1 MLFLKKFY
9 AYGFKSFA
17 NEITINFENQMT
29 GIVGPNGSG
38 KSNIIDALKWVL
50 GEQSNKEIR
59 GRDKYD
65 LIFNGTDSFP
75 KAKFAQVTLTFNN
88 QNKVLNYDKNEITV
102 TRKLYRDTG
111 ENEYYINNEIA
122 KLKDIQRIFVDTGLS
137 KGSLGIISQ
146 GSVSNFSES
155 KPVDRRKIF
164 EDAAGIGI
172 YSIRKKEAL
181 RVLERS
187 ENSLNTILAT
197 EKELEKSLKKL
208 SKEAENAKIF
218 MEKFEKLKELDL
230 TISVK
235 DLKHFTINKDRL
247 QSEIKILEEEKNTL
261 EPIVSD
267 QKSKLDFI
275 KQKLSEA
282 DATVTEENENKIQ
295 LKEKINSLEKKR
307 AVFNSKLEQDISS
320 DNIDVKLKAYET
332 LILTNKN
339 DAKEYKNS
347 VEELELQIE
356 TYESV
361 YKGLTETKETY
372 NDKITSLV
380 NSYTENNTKLNI
392 YNNQI
397 ANSHN
402 NKAGVRTILENKDA
416 VKGVYDVVSKFIDVE
431 DKYEVAITKALAK
444 SVDSIIVET
453 TENAINAVKF
463 LKKNKGGQATFLPLK
478 DISSRYVK
486 QEHLDVLTELEGFL
500 GIASKLIK
508 TDPKVQPV
516 IDALIGQIIIS
527 DTIESATRI
536 SKFTHQIYKVISLDG
551 NIVFPGGA
559 ITGGSEEFYRPVF
572 NLEKQRDEL
581 QTTVRSL
588 AEEISKT
595 KLEFEKIT
603 IESNEVNVKIQTKQ
617 LEVNSWKVKLDEKEQ
632 YIQRYTNEYE
642 SISKKSFDSGKQIDE
657 NELQQEI
664 NSLQRQEA
672 KIEEAL
678 KIANTNKITY
688 ASQVNELENQLED
701 ARKKLDKI
709 KNQLSDNRQDELRA
723 NNAYENI
730 KNRINEKYT
739 MTVEFALENFSE
751 PLPISDDQARTII
764 NQLNAEIDSLG
775 KFNPN
780 AIEELTEKQE
790 RYDQISINRKQTE
803 ESIRTLKLS
812 ISELD
817 KSAKVKFSK
826 VIEDVNSVLPEIF
839 KYLFGGG
846 TCAVRFSD
854 PEDILTSGIEVI
866 AHPPGKKHS
875 NLNLLSGGEKTLV
888 AISVLFSILKISS
901 FPLVILDEAEAALDN
916 ANVDRYA
923 KIIKDYSEE
932 TQFLIVTHRS
942 GSMKECPILLGATM
956 QTPGITNFYSVT
968 LEKAIELA
976 EKDEE

>member
-1 MLFLKKFY
+1 MIFLKKFY

-75 KAKFAQVTLTFNN
+75 KAKFAQVTLTFDNT
-88 QNKVLNYDKNEITV
+88 QKILNYDKDEISV

-111 ENEYYINNEIA
+111 DNEYYINNEIA
-122 KLKDIQRIFVDTGLS
+122 KLKDIQQIFVDTGLS

-146 GSVSNFSES
+146 GSVSNFSEA
-155 KPVDRRKIF
+155 KPIDRRKIF

-172 YSIRKKEAL
+172 YSIRKKESL
-181 RVLERS
+181 RILDRTES
-187 ENSLNTILAT
+187 SLATILAT
-197 EKELEKSLKKL
+197 EKELEKDLKKL

-230 TISVK
+230 SISVK
-235 DLKHFTINKDRL
+235 DLKHFISNKDRL
-247 QSEIKILEEEKNTL
+247 ENEIKVLEEELLTL
-261 EPIVSD
+261 EPTAVD
-267 QKSKLDFI
+267 QKNKLDFI
-275 KQKLSEA
+275 RQKLVEA
-282 DATVTEENENKIQ
+282 DKTASEENYNKIN
-295 LKEKINSLEKKR
+295 LKEKINNIEKKK
-307 AVFNSKLEQDISS
+307 AVFNSKLEEAISS
-320 DNIDVKLKAYET
+320 DNIETKLKAYET

-339 DAKEYKNS
+339 DAKEYRNLTKDLS
-347 VEELELQIE
+347 EQID
-356 TYESV
+356 TYESI
-361 YKGLTETKETY
+361 YTDLIKHKEQMLETISK
-372 NDKITSLV
+372 TSNEL
-380 NSYTENNTKLNI
+380 TENNTKLNI

-397 ANSHN
+397 AGNFNS
-402 NKAGVRTILENKDA
+402 KAGVKTILSNRDA
-416 VKGVYDVVSKFIDVE
+416 VKGIYDVVSKYIEVDE
-431 DKYEVAITKALAK
+431 KYEIAITKALGK
-444 SVDSIIVET
+444 SVDSIIVDSS
-453 TENAINAVKF
+453 ENAVHAVKF
-463 LKKNKGGQATFLPLK
+463 LKKNNGGQATFLPLK
-478 DISSRYVK
+478 DIMSRHVR
-486 QEHLDVLTELEGFL
+486 QEHLDVLTELEGFV
-500 GIASKLIK
+500 GIANKLVTI
-508 TDPKVQPV
+508 DPKMQPV

-527 DTIESATRI
+527 DSIESAARI
-536 SKFTHQIYKVISLDG
+536 SKFTHQLYKVISLDG
-551 NIVFPGGA
+551 NMVFPGGA
-559 ITGGSEEFYRPVF
+559 ITGGSEEYYRPVF

-581 QTTVRSL
+581 QANSIRLS
-588 AEEISKT
+588 EELSKI
-595 KLEFEKIT
+595 KLEFEKINAET
-603 IESNEVNVKIQTKQ
+603 NEVNVKIQTKQ
-617 LEVNSWKVKLDEKEQ
+617 LELNSWAVKLDEKEQ

-642 SISKKSFDSGKQIDE
+642 SISKVSFDSGKEINED
-657 NELQQEI
+657 ELQLEI
-664 NSLQRQEA
+664 NSLLRQEA
-672 KIEEAL
+672 KIDENL

-688 ASQVNELENQLED
+688 SSQANELENKLED
-701 ARKKLDKI
+701 TRKKLDKI
-709 KNQLSDNRQDELRA
+709 RNDLSNNRQDQLRA
-723 NNAYENI
+723 TNAYENI
-730 KNRINEKYT
+730 KTRINEKYT
-739 MTVEFALENFSE
+739 MTVEFAMESYSQE
-751 PLPISDDQARTII
+751 LPMSDDQARVFI

-780 AIEELTEKQE
+780 AIEELAEKQE
-790 RYDQISINRKQTE
+790 RYDQISTNRKQTE
-803 ESIRTLKLS
+803 ESIKALKLS
-812 ISELD
+812 INELD
-817 KSAKVKFSK
+817 RSARVKFAK

-854 PEDILTSGIEVI
+854 DDDILTSGIEVI

-888 AISVLFSILKISS
+888 AIAVLFSILKISA

-916 ANVDRYA
+916 SNVDRYA
-923 KIIKDYSEE
+923 KIIRDYSSL

-976 EKDEE
+976 DKEEE